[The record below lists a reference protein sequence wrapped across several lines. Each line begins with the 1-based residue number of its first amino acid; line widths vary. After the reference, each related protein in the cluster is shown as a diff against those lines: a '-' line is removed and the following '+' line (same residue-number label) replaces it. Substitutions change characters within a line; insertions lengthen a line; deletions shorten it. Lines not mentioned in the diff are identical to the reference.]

1 MEGRESAAE
10 GGGVKGGPKRVR
22 LLDEEDSMADQRPT
36 YWEALLAYLR
46 GGATAILTW
55 LRNLI
60 GGR

>member
-1 MEGRESAAE
+1 
-10 GGGVKGGPKRVR
+10 VR
-22 LLDEEDSMADQRPT
+22 LSDEEDSMADQRPT

-46 GGATAILTW
+46 EGSTAILTW